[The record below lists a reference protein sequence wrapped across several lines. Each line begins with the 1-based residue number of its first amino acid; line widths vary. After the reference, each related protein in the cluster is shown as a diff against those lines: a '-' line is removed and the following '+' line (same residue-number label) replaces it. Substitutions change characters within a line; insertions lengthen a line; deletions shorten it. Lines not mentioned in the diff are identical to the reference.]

1 MEYIA
6 ESPIVLET
14 VIRQINS
21 KGSGSLLYHF
31 AIVKSMADD
40 DAVQSTTAIRFEKLG
55 DTEAELSL
63 IAGDIREKW
72 NVDDVLLVRRVGTLN
87 VDDII
92 SLVAVSASRSKDAF
106 EACQYGLQ
114 RIKKMSTIKKQEIF
128 AV

>member
-1 MEYIA
+1 MEYVA
-6 ESPIVLET
+6 ESPIALET

-40 DAVQSTTAIRFEKLG
+40 DATQSTTAIRFEKSG